1 MNINKKLKLLFITYT
16 HSNGG
21 GAEKVLTTL
30 VNNLDAER
38 YDISI
43 FEIVKYD
50 VKCEPVNSNIKLLPP
65 LYHCNDRD
73 YKVKVLDYILE
84 QKPEIIRA
92 LNNFDAYDVI
102 ITWNYQL
109 PSFMLPAFP
118 DKKTIAWFHGAID
131 DLDISDNLTAVK
143 HRYDLQKNAWG
154 FADKVVT
161 ISRKSLQSLE
171 TVFPEYMHKAQI
183 IHNAFD
189 VKISKIKASE
199 KIEDIYENCYLPI
212 IVCAGRLDK
221 NKNFSLLV
229 KTVAKL
235 KRENIEC
242 VLFIIGEGP
251 ERESLVRLAA
261 ESDITD
267 SVFFLGYKQ
276 NPLPY
281 IGKAQLLCVSS
292 LSEGWGMTICESM
305 ALGKPFV
312 TTPVAGASEELADG
326 GKCGLVAEWDIDDY
340 AEKLKILLTD
350 KTLYDRMSENCI
362 KKIQEFSVENTVRQF
377 DNLIASLPEKPD
389 TGSAGILSK
398 KEAFKKMHSV
408 YVWYPDKM
416 LNNIK
421 FSVERFQTTKK
432 IYHFILLGYH
442 ILRFLL
448 YILTATCRIVTAKKL
463 FICAKD
469 GSDECI

>member
-1 MNINKKLKLLFITYT
+1 MEKLKILFITYT

-50 VKCEPVNSNIKLLPP
+50 VKCESVNSNIKLLPS

-92 LNNFDAYDVI
+92 MNNSDVYDVI

-281 IGKAQLLCVSS
+281 IGRAQLLCVSS
-292 LSEGWGMTICESM
+292 LAEGFPTVVLESM

-398 KEAFKKMHSV
+398 KRS
-408 YVWYPDKM
+408 
-416 LNNIK
+416 
-421 FSVERFQTTKK
+421 FQENA
-432 IYHFILLGYH
+432 LCLC
-442 ILRFLL
+442 LVSRQN
-448 YILTATCRIVTAKKL
+448 A
-463 FICAKD
+463 
-469 GSDECI
+469 

>member
-16 HSNGG
+16 YSNGG

-65 LYHCNDRD
+65 LYRYNDRD

-92 LNNFDAYDVI
+92 MNNSDVYDVI

-251 ERESLVRLAA
+251 ERESLMRLAA
-261 ESDITD
+261 ESGITD

-326 GKCGLVAEWDIDDY
+326 GKCGLVADWDIDDY

-362 KKIQEFSVENTVRQF
+362 KKIQEFSVENTVKQF
-377 DNLIASLPEKPD
+377 DELIASLPEKSN
-389 TGSAGILSK
+389 TGADILIK
-398 KEAFKKMHSV
+398 KEALKQIRSV
-408 YVWYPDKM
+408 YIWYPDKM
-416 LNNIK
+416 LSNIK
-421 FSVERFQTTKK
+421 LSVVRFKDTKK
-432 IYHFILLGYH
+432 IYNFMLLGYH

-448 YILTATCRIVTAKKL
+448 YIVTAPCRIVTAKKL

>member
-1 MNINKKLKLLFITYT
+1 MEKLKLLFITYT

-30 VNNLDAER
+30 VNNLDPEK

-50 VKCEPVNSNIKLLPP
+50 VKCEPVNSNIKLLPS

-73 YKVKVLDYILE
+73 YKVKILDYILE
-84 QKPEIIRA
+84 QKPEIIRSR
-92 LNNFDAYDVI
+92 LNLDVFDI
-102 ITWNYQL
+102 IISWNYQL

-131 DLDISDNLTAVK
+131 DLDISDNSTAVK
-143 HRYDLQKNAWG
+143 SRYDLQKKAWS
-154 FADKVVT
+154 FADKVIT
-161 ISRKSLQSLE
+161 ISHKSLQSLK

-189 VKISKIKASE
+189 VKNSKIKATE
-199 KIEDIYENCYLPI
+199 RIEDIYENCYLPI

-235 KRENIEC
+235 KTENIQC
-242 VLFIIGEGP
+242 VLFIIGEGS
-251 ERESLVRLAA
+251 ERESLIRLAA
-261 ESDITD
+261 ESGITD

-281 IGKAQLLCVSS
+281 ISLAQLLCVSS
-292 LSEGWGMTICESM
+292 LAEGFPTVVLESM

-312 TTPVAGASEELADG
+312 TTPVAGASEEMADG
-326 GKCGLVAEWDIDDY
+326 GKCGLVADWDINDY
-340 AEKLKILLTD
+340 AEKIKMLLTD
-350 KTLYDRMSENCI
+350 KTFYDRMSENCI
-362 KKIQEFSVENTVRQF
+362 KKIKEFSVENTVLQF
-377 DNLIASLPEKPD
+377 DNLIASLPEKPNI
-389 TGSAGILSK
+389 GAGILSK
-398 KEAFKKMHSV
+398 KEAFKKMRSI

-432 IYHFILLGYH
+432 IYHLILLGYH

-448 YILTATCRIVTAKKL
+448 YMVTAPCRIVTAKDV
-463 FICAKD
+463 FIRAEV

>member
-1 MNINKKLKLLFITYT
+1 MEKLKILFITYT

-50 VKCEPVNSNIKLLPP
+50 VKCESVNSNIKLLPS

-92 LNNFDAYDVI
+92 MNNSDVYDVI

-281 IGKAQLLCVSS
+281 IGRAQLLCVSS
-292 LSEGWGMTICESM
+292 LAEGFPTVVLESM

-398 KEAFKKMHSV
+398 KEAFKKMRSV

>member
-398 KEAFKKMHSV
+398 KEAFKKMRSV

>member
-1 MNINKKLKLLFITYT
+1 MEKLKLLFITYT

-65 LYHCNDRD
+65 LYRYNDRD
-73 YKVKVLDYILE
+73 YKIKVFDYILE

-92 LNNFDAYDVI
+92 INNLDVYDVI

-143 HRYDLQKNAWG
+143 HRYNLQKNAWG

-189 VKISKIKASE
+189 VKISKIKAIE
-199 KIEDIYENCYLPI
+199 KIDDSYIGYNFPI
-212 IVCAGRLDK
+212 IACIGRLDK
-221 NKNFSLLV
+221 NKNFSLVIKAVEKLRGEHICCSLLV
-229 KTVAKL
+229 
-235 KRENIEC
+235 
-242 VLFIIGEGP
+242 IGDGE
-251 ERESLVRLAA
+251 EKDSLMHLASELHIMGSA
-261 ESDITD
+261 
-267 SVFFLGYKQ
+267 FFLGYKQ
-276 NPLPY
+276 NPMPY
-281 IGKAQLLCVSS
+281 INCAQLLCVSS
-292 LSEGWGMTICESM
+292 LAEGFPTVVLESM
-305 ALGKPFV
+305 VLGKPFV
-312 TTPVAGASEELADG
+312 TTPVAGASEELADNG
-326 GKCGLVAEWDIDDY
+326 MCGLVADWNVDDY
-340 AEKLKILLTD
+340 AEKIKLLLTD
-350 KTLYDRMSENCI
+350 KALYDRMSENCI
-362 KKIQEFSVENTVRQF
+362 KKIKEFSVENTVLQF

-389 TGSAGILSK
+389 IGAGILSK
-398 KEAFKKMHSV
+398 KEAFRQMRAI
-408 YVWYPDKM
+408 YVWHPVNM

-421 FSVERFQTTKK
+421 LSVKRFQATKK
-432 IYHFILLGYH
+432 IYHFMLLGYH

-448 YILTATCRIVTAKKL
+448 YVLMAPCRMFAAKNV
-463 FICAKD
+463 FIRAEVD
-469 GSDECI
+469 SDECI

>member
-1 MNINKKLKLLFITYT
+1 MEKLKLLFITYT
-16 HSNGG
+16 YSNGG

-30 VNNLDAER
+30 LNNLDAER

-50 VKCEPVNSNIKLLPP
+50 VKCEPVNSNIKLFPP

-143 HRYDLQKNAWG
+143 HRYDLQKNAWN

-161 ISRKSLQSLE
+161 ISHKSLQSLK
-171 TVFPEYMHKAQI
+171 TVFPEYMHKAQV

-189 VKISKIKASE
+189 LRTTNLKATE
-199 KIEDIYENCYLPI
+199 KIEDTCANCLLPI
-212 IVCAGRLDK
+212 IICAGRLDK
-221 NKNFSLLV
+221 NKNFSLVV
-229 KTVAKL
+229 KAVAKL
-235 KRENIEC
+235 KTENIQC
-242 VLFIIGEGP
+242 VLFIVGDGE
-251 ERESLVRLAA
+251 EKESLVCLAA
-261 ESDITD
+261 ESGITD

-281 IGKAQLLCVSS
+281 ISRAQLLCVSS
-292 LSEGWGMTICESM
+292 MAEGFPTVVCEAM

-326 GKCGLVAEWDIDDY
+326 GKCGLVADWDIDDY
-340 AEKLKILLTD
+340 AEKVKMLLID

-362 KKIQEFSVENTVRQF
+362 KKIQEFSVENTVLQF
-377 DNLIASLPEKPD
+377 DKLIASLPEKRH
-389 TGSAGILSK
+389 TEAGILAK
-398 KEAFKKMHSV
+398 NEAFRQLRGI
-408 YVWYPDKM
+408 YVWYPDNM

-421 FSVERFQTTKK
+421 FSVNRFKTTKRL
-432 IYHFILLGYH
+432 YHFMLLGYH
-442 ILRFLL
+442 ILRFLG
-448 YILTATCRIVTAKKL
+448 YMLTAPCRIFTIKSML
-463 FICAKD
+463 
-469 GSDECI
+469 ECSK

>member
-1 MNINKKLKLLFITYT
+1 MEKLKLLFITYT

-50 VKCEPVNSNIKLLPP
+50 VKCESVNSNIKLLPS

-92 LNNFDAYDVI
+92 MNNSDVYDVI

-281 IGKAQLLCVSS
+281 IGRAQLLCVSS
-292 LSEGWGMTICESM
+292 LAEGFPTVVLESM

-398 KEAFKKMHSV
+398 KEAFKKMRSV

>member
-1 MNINKKLKLLFITYT
+1 MEKLKLLFITYT
-16 HSNGG
+16 YSNGG

-30 VNNLDAER
+30 LNNLDAER

-50 VKCEPVNSNIKLLPP
+50 VKCEHVNSNIKLFPP
-65 LYHCNDRD
+65 LYHCNDWD

-84 QKPEIIRA
+84 QKPEIIRSL
-92 LNNFDAYDVI
+92 LNLDVFDI
-102 ITWNYQL
+102 IISWNYQL

-131 DLDISDNLTAVK
+131 DLDISDNSTAVK
-143 HRYDLQKNAWG
+143 SRYDLQKKAWS

-161 ISRKSLQSLE
+161 ISHKSLQSLG

-221 NKNFSLLV
+221 NKNFSLVV
-229 KTVAKL
+229 KAVAKL
-235 KRENIEC
+235 KTENIQC
-242 VLFIIGEGP
+242 VLFIVGDGE
-251 ERESLVRLAA
+251 EKESLVCLAA
-261 ESDITD
+261 ESGITD

-276 NPLPY
+276 NSLPY
-281 IGKAQLLCVSS
+281 ISRAQLLCVSS
-292 LSEGWGMTICESM
+292 MAEGFPTVVCEAM

-312 TTPVAGASEELADG
+312 TTHVAGASEELADG
-326 GKCGLVAEWDIDDY
+326 GNCGLVADWDVDDY
-340 AEKLKILLTD
+340 AEKIKILLTD
-350 KTLYDRMSENCI
+350 KKLYDRMSKNCI
-362 KKIQEFSVENTVRQF
+362 EKIKEFSVENTVLQF
-377 DNLIASLPEKPD
+377 DKLIASLPEKRH
-389 TGSAGILSK
+389 TEVGILAK
-398 KEAFKKMHSV
+398 NEAFRQLRGI
-408 YVWYPDKM
+408 YVWYPDNM

-421 FSVERFQTTKK
+421 FSVNRFKTTKRL
-432 IYHFILLGYH
+432 YHFMLLGYH
-442 ILRFLL
+442 ILRFLG
-448 YILTATCRIVTAKKL
+448 YMLTAPCRIFTIKSML
-463 FICAKD
+463 
-469 GSDECI
+469 ECSK

>member
-1 MNINKKLKLLFITYT
+1 MEKLKLLFITYT

-50 VKCEPVNSNIKLLPP
+50 VKCESVNSNIKLLPS

-92 LNNFDAYDVI
+92 MNNSDVYDVI

-281 IGKAQLLCVSS
+281 IGRAQLLCVSS
-292 LSEGWGMTICESM
+292 LAEGFPTVVLESM

-326 GKCGLVAEWDIDDY
+326 GKCGLVADWDIDDY
-340 AEKLKILLTD
+340 AEKVKMLLID

-398 KEAFKKMHSV
+398 KEAFKKMRSV

>member
-1 MNINKKLKLLFITYT
+1 MEKLKLLFITYT

-50 VKCEPVNSNIKLLPP
+50 VKCEPVNSNIKLFPP

-73 YKVKVLDYILE
+73 YKIKVLDYILE
-84 QKPEIIRA
+84 QKPEIIRT
-92 LNNFDAYDVI
+92 LNNFDVYDVI

-131 DLDISDNLTAVK
+131 DLDVSDNLTAVK
-143 HRYDLQKNAWG
+143 HRYDLQKNAWS

-161 ISRKSLQSLE
+161 ISHKSLQSLE

-189 VKISKIKASE
+189 LKTTNLKAAE
-199 KIEDIYENCYLPI
+199 KIEDTCANCLLPI
-212 IVCAGRLDK
+212 IICAGRLDK
-221 NKNFSLLV
+221 NKNFSLVV
-229 KTVAKL
+229 KAVEKL
-235 KRENIEC
+235 KTADIQC
-242 VLFIIGEGP
+242 ALFIIGDGE
-251 ERESLVRLAA
+251 ERESLIRLAA
-261 ESDITD
+261 ESGITD

-281 IGKAQLLCVSS
+281 IHRAQLLCVSS
-292 LSEGWGMTICESM
+292 LAEGFPTVVLEAM
-305 ALGKPFV
+305 ALGKPFI
-312 TTPVAGASEELADG
+312 TTPVAGASEELSDG
-326 GKCGLVAEWDIDDY
+326 GKCGLVADWDINDY
-340 AEKLKILLTD
+340 AEKIKMLLTD
-350 KTLYDRMSENCI
+350 KTLYDRMSENCLRKI
-362 KKIQEFSVENTVRQF
+362 KEFSVENTVKQF
-377 DNLIASLPEKPD
+377 DNLITSLPEKPN
-389 TGSAGILSK
+389 TAAGILSK
-398 KEAFKKMHSV
+398 KEAFKQIRAI
-408 YVWYPDKM
+408 YVWHPANM

-421 FSVERFQTTKK
+421 LSVKRFQATKK
-432 IYHFILLGYH
+432 IYHFMLLGYH
-442 ILRFLL
+442 ILRFLF
-448 YILTATCRIVTAKKL
+448 YILTAPCRIFTAKKTL
-463 FICAKD
+463 YSCK
-469 GSDECI
+469 GGL

>member
-1 MNINKKLKLLFITYT
+1 MGKLKLLFITYT

-30 VNNLDAER
+30 VNNLDSEK
-38 YDISI
+38 YDTSI
-43 FEIVKYD
+43 FEIVRYD
-50 VKCEPVNSNIKLLPP
+50 VKQEPLNKNIRLLPP

-92 LNNFDAYDVI
+92 MNNSDVYDVI

-143 HRYDLQKNAWG
+143 HRYNLQKNAWG

-235 KRENIEC
+235 KTENLKC

-251 ERESLVRLAA
+251 EREPLVRLAA

-281 IGKAQLLCVSS
+281 IGRAQLLCVSS
-292 LSEGWGMTICESM
+292 IAEGFPTVVLEAM

-312 TTPVAGASEELADG
+312 TTPVAGASEELADNG
-326 GKCGLVAEWDIDDY
+326 QCGLVADWNVDDY
-340 AEKLKILLTD
+340 VEKIKVLLTD
-350 KTLYDRMSENCI
+350 KALYDRMSENCI
-362 KKIQEFSVENTVRQF
+362 KKIKEFSVENTVLQF

-389 TGSAGILSK
+389 IGAGILSK
-398 KEAFKKMHSV
+398 KEAFRQMRAI
-408 YVWYPDKM
+408 YVWHPVNM
-416 LNNIK
+416 LNNIRL
-421 FSVERFQTTKK
+421 SVTRFQATKRV
-432 IYHFILLGYH
+432 YHFMLLGYH

-448 YILTATCRIVTAKKL
+448 YVLMAPCRMFAAKNV
-463 FICAKD
+463 FIRAEVD
-469 GSDECI
+469 SDECI

>member
-30 VNNLDAER
+30 VNNLDAEK

-73 YKVKVLDYILE
+73 YKIKVLDHILE
-84 QKPEIIRA
+84 QKPKIIRA
-92 LNNFDAYDVI
+92 LNNFDAYDII

-118 DKKTIAWFHGAID
+118 EKKTIAWFHGAID
-131 DLDISDNLTAVK
+131 DLDISDNLAGVK
-143 HRYDLQKNAWG
+143 SRYNLQKNAWG
-154 FADKVVT
+154 FADRVVT
-161 ISRKSLQSLE
+161 ISHKSLQSLE

-189 VKISKIKASE
+189 VKISKIKATE
-199 KIEDIYENCYLPI
+199 RVEDIYENGYLPI

-221 NKNFSLLV
+221 NKNFSLPV

-235 KRENIEC
+235 KTENVKC

-251 ERESLVRLAA
+251 ERESLMRLAA
-261 ESDITD
+261 ESSVTD

-281 IGKAQLLCVSS
+281 IRKAQLLCVSS
-292 LSEGWGMTICESM
+292 LSEGWGMTVCESM
-305 ALGKPFV
+305 VLGKPFV
-312 TTPVAGASEELADG
+312 TTPVAGASEELADNG
-326 GKCGLVAEWDIDDY
+326 MCGLVADWNVDDY
-340 AEKLKILLTD
+340 AEKIKLLLTD
-350 KTLYDRMSENCI
+350 KALYDRMSENCLRKI
-362 KKIQEFSVENTVRQF
+362 KEFSVENTVLQF
-377 DNLIASLPEKPD
+377 DNLIASLPEKPNI
-389 TGSAGILSK
+389 GAGILSK
-398 KEAFKKMHSV
+398 KEAFRQMRAI
-408 YVWYPDKM
+408 YVWHPVNM

-421 FSVERFQTTKK
+421 LSVKRFQTTKK
-432 IYHFILLGYH
+432 IYHFMLLGYH
-442 ILRFLL
+442 IVRFLFYL
-448 YILTATCRIVTAKKL
+448 LMAPCRIVTAKNILGCEK
-463 FICAKD
+463 
-469 GSDECI
+469 

>member
-1 MNINKKLKLLFITYT
+1 MEKLKLLFITYT

-65 LYHCNDRD
+65 LYRYNDRD
-73 YKVKVLDYILE
+73 YKIKVFDYILE

-92 LNNFDAYDVI
+92 INNFDVYDVI

-143 HRYDLQKNAWG
+143 HRYNLQKNAWG

-281 IGKAQLLCVSS
+281 IGRAQLLCVSS
-292 LSEGWGMTICESM
+292 LAEGFPTVVLESM

-398 KEAFKKMHSV
+398 KEAFKKMRSV

>member
-1 MNINKKLKLLFITYT
+1 MEKLKLLFITYT

-30 VNNLDAER
+30 VNNLDPEK

-50 VKCEPVNSNIKLLPP
+50 VKCEPVNSNIKLLPS

-73 YKVKVLDYILE
+73 YKVKILDYILE
-84 QKPEIIRA
+84 QKPEIIRSR
-92 LNNFDAYDVI
+92 LNLDVFDI
-102 ITWNYQL
+102 IISWNYQL

-131 DLDISDNLTAVK
+131 DLDISDNSTAVK
-143 HRYDLQKNAWG
+143 SRYDLQKKAWS

-189 VKISKIKASE
+189 LKTTNLKAAE
-199 KIEDIYENCYLPI
+199 KIEDTCANCLLPI
-212 IVCAGRLDK
+212 IICAGRLDK
-221 NKNFSLLV
+221 NKNFSLVV
-229 KTVAKL
+229 KAVAKL
-235 KRENIEC
+235 KTENIQC
-242 VLFIIGEGP
+242 VLFIIGEGS
-251 ERESLVRLAA
+251 ERESLIRLAA
-261 ESDITD
+261 ESGITD

-281 IGKAQLLCVSS
+281 ISLAQLLCVSS
-292 LSEGWGMTICESM
+292 LAEGFPTVVLESM

-312 TTPVAGASEELADG
+312 TTQVAGASEELSDG
-326 GKCGLVAEWDIDDY
+326 GKCGLVADWNVDDY
-340 AEKLKILLTD
+340 AEKIKMLLTN
-350 KTLYDRMSENCI
+350 TALYNKISSNCLERI
-362 KKIQEFSVENTVRQF
+362 KEFSVESTVLQF
-377 DNLIASLPEKPD
+377 DNLITSLPEKPNTAAD
-389 TGSAGILSK
+389 GILSK
-398 KEAFKKMHSV
+398 KEAFKQIRAI
-408 YVWYPDKM
+408 YVWHPANM

-421 FSVERFQTTKK
+421 LSVKRFQATKK
-432 IYHFILLGYH
+432 IYHFMLLGYH
-442 ILRFLL
+442 ILRFLF
-448 YILTATCRIVTAKKL
+448 YILTAPCRIFTAKKL
-463 FICAKD
+463 FIRAKED
-469 GSDECI
+469 SDECL

>member
-16 HSNGG
+16 YSNGG

-109 PSFMLPAFP
+109 PSFMLPSFP

-143 HRYDLQKNAWG
+143 NRYDLQKNAWG
-154 FADKVVT
+154 VADKVVT

-171 TVFPEYMHKAQI
+171 TVFPEYMHKAQV

-189 VKISKIKASE
+189 LKTTNLKAAE
-199 KIEDIYENCYLPI
+199 KIEDTCANCLLPI
-212 IVCAGRLDK
+212 IVCVGRLDK
-221 NKNFSLLV
+221 NKNFSLVV
-229 KTVAKL
+229 KAVAKL
-235 KRENIEC
+235 KVENIQC
-242 VLFIIGEGP
+242 NLFLIGVGD
-251 ERESLVRLAA
+251 
-261 ESDITD
+261 ESDSLMQLATELNITE

-281 IGKAQLLCVSS
+281 FKRADILCVSS
-292 LSEGWGMTICESM
+292 LLEGWGMTACEAM

-326 GKCGLVAEWDIDDY
+326 GNCGLVADWDVDDY
-340 AEKLKILLTD
+340 AKKIKILLTD
-350 KTLYDRMSENCI
+350 KKLYDRMSKNCI
-362 KKIQEFSVENTVRQF
+362 EKIKEFSVENTVLQF
-377 DNLIASLPEKPD
+377 DKLIASLPEKPNI
-389 TGSAGILSK
+389 GAGILSK
-398 KEAFKKMHSV
+398 KEAFRQMRAI
-408 YVWYPDKM
+408 YVWHPANM

-421 FSVERFQTTKK
+421 LSVKRFQATKK
-432 IYHFILLGYH
+432 IYHFMLLGYH
-442 ILRFLL
+442 IVRFLL
-448 YILTATCRIVTAKKL
+448 YMVTAPCRIVTAKDV
-463 FICAKD
+463 FIHAEVD
-469 GSDECI
+469 SDECI

>member
-1 MNINKKLKLLFITYT
+1 MEKLKLLFITYT

-65 LYHCNDRD
+65 LYRYNDRD
-73 YKVKVLDYILE
+73 YKIKVFDYILE

-92 LNNFDAYDVI
+92 INNLDVYDVI

-143 HRYDLQKNAWG
+143 HRYNLQKNAWG

-189 VKISKIKASE
+189 VKISKIKAIE

-235 KRENIEC
+235 KRDNIEC

-251 ERESLVRLAA
+251 EREPLVRLAA

-281 IGKAQLLCVSS
+281 IGRAQLLCVSS
-292 LSEGWGMTICESM
+292 LAEGFPTVVLESM

-312 TTPVAGASEELADG
+312 TTPVAGASEEMADG
-326 GKCGLVAEWDIDDY
+326 GKCGLVADWDINDY
-340 AEKLKILLTD
+340 AEKIKILLTD

-362 KKIQEFSVENTVRQF
+362 KKIKEFSVENTVKQF
-377 DNLIASLPEKPD
+377 DILIASLPEKQD
-389 TGSAGILSK
+389 TGAAGILSK
-398 KEAFKKMHSV
+398 KEAFRQMRSV

-448 YILTATCRIVTAKKL
+448 YIVTATCRIVTAKKL
-463 FICAKD
+463 FIRAKD

>member
-1 MNINKKLKLLFITYT
+1 MEKLKILFITYT

-50 VKCEPVNSNIKLLPP
+50 VKCESVNSNIKLLPS

-92 LNNFDAYDVI
+92 MNNSDVYDVI

-281 IGKAQLLCVSS
+281 IGRAQLLCVSS
-292 LSEGWGMTICESM
+292 LAEGFPTVVLESM

-398 KEAFKKMHSV
+398 KEAFKKMRSV

-442 ILRFLL
+442 ILQFLL

>member
-1 MNINKKLKLLFITYT
+1 MEKLKILFITYT

-50 VKCEPVNSNIKLLPP
+50 VKCESVNSNIKLLPS

-92 LNNFDAYDVI
+92 MNNSDVYDVI

-281 IGKAQLLCVSS
+281 IGRAQLLCVSS
-292 LSEGWGMTICESM
+292 LAKGFPTVVLESM

-398 KEAFKKMHSV
+398 KEAFKKMRSV

>member
-1 MNINKKLKLLFITYT
+1 MGKLKLLFITYT

-30 VNNLDAER
+30 VNNLDSEK
-38 YDISI
+38 YDTSI
-43 FEIVKYD
+43 FEIVRYD
-50 VKCEPVNSNIKLLPP
+50 VKQEPLNKNIRLLPP

-92 LNNFDAYDVI
+92 MNNFDAYDVI

-131 DLDISDNLTAVK
+131 DLDVSDNSSAVK
-143 HRYDLQKNAWG
+143 SRYDLQKNAWG
-154 FADKVVT
+154 FADKVIT

-189 VKISKIKASE
+189 VKISKIKAIE
-199 KIEDIYENCYLPI
+199 KIEDIYENCCLPI

-235 KRENIEC
+235 KTENLKC
-242 VLFIIGEGP
+242 ALFIIGDGE
-251 ERESLVRLAA
+251 EREPLVRLAA

-281 IGKAQLLCVSS
+281 IGRAQLLCVSS
-292 LSEGWGMTICESM
+292 LAEGFPTVVLESM

-312 TTPVAGASEELADG
+312 TTPVAGASEEMADG
-326 GKCGLVAEWDIDDY
+326 GKCGLVADWDINDY
-340 AEKLKILLTD
+340 AEKIKILLTD

-362 KKIQEFSVENTVRQF
+362 KKIKEFSVENTVKQF
-377 DNLIASLPEKPD
+377 DILIASLPEKQD
-389 TGSAGILSK
+389 TGAAGILSK
-398 KEAFKKMHSV
+398 KEAFRQMRSV

-448 YILTATCRIVTAKKL
+448 YIVTATCRIVTAKKL
-463 FICAKD
+463 FIRAKD

>member
-1 MNINKKLKLLFITYT
+1 MEKLKLLFITYT

-73 YKVKVLDYILE
+73 YKIKVLDYILE
-84 QKPEIIRA
+84 QKPKIIRS
-92 LNNFDAYDVI
+92 LNNFDVYDVI

-118 DKKTIAWFHGAID
+118 EKKTIAWFHGAID
-131 DLDISDNLTAVK
+131 DLDISDNSTAVK
-143 HRYDLQKNAWG
+143 SRYNLQKNAWG

-161 ISRKSLQSLE
+161 ISHKSLQSLE
-171 TVFPEYMHKAQI
+171 TVFPEYMHKAQV

-189 VKISKIKASE
+189 AKISKIKATE
-199 KIEDIYENCYLPI
+199 RVEDIYENCYLPI

-221 NKNFSLLV
+221 NKNFSLPV

-235 KRENIEC
+235 KTENVKC
-242 VLFIIGEGP
+242 VLFIIGEGV
-251 ERESLVRLAA
+251 ERESLMRLAA
-261 ESDITD
+261 ESGVTD

-281 IGKAQLLCVSS
+281 IGRAQLLCVSS
-292 LSEGWGMTICESM
+292 LAEGFPTVVCDAM

-312 TTPVAGASEELADG
+312 TTPVAGASEELAYG
-326 GKCGLVAEWDIDDY
+326 EKCGLVADWNVDDY
-340 AEKLKILLTD
+340 AEKIKMLLTD

-362 KKIQEFSVENTVRQF
+362 KKIQEFSIENTVKQF
-377 DNLIASLPEKPD
+377 DILIASLPEKKD
-389 TGSAGILSK
+389 IQISCLSK
-398 KEAFKKMHSV
+398 QEAFKKVKAV
-408 YVWYPDKM
+408 YVWHPDEIIKR
-416 LNNIK
+416 IK
-421 FSVERFQTTKK
+421 FSITRFASRKTL
-432 IYHFILLGYH
+432 YHFMLLDYH
-442 ILRFLL
+442 ILNLFR
-448 YILTATCRIVTAKKL
+448 YILCTPIRICTAKKVL
-463 FICAKD
+463 LRKD
-469 GSDECI
+469 SL